1 MADLILNFEVGP
13 TTTKTRTSHIQTTP
27 GSWTHKHKQ
36 KRRAKQSQTK
46 TVTNTTTETTT
57 ETAETTPIQSV
68 KRTNDEETLP
78 ESRKKSKL
86 DNPPSKPIGRLQII
100 SSLFSSTIIPTIK
113 PQTNDSLGSMVVYA
127 PSNASLSTI
136 QVTSSSL
143 SLHPQISSHLS
154 TSSKVGPIKSPTA
167 IQSIAWPLLSS
178 TQPNTLTRDIIIQS
192 ETGSGKTLAY
202 LVPIIQDLLTLAIN
216 LPQIT
221 WSREI
226 GTLAIIL
233 VPTRELAE
241 QVYHVAIDLL
251 SFAQRSSN
259 PKNMEGQQTEDQPE
273 IPVDGL
279 NPRWLV
285 PGTLHGGTNR
295 THEKAR
301 LRRGLPLLV
310 CTPGRLLDHL
320 EKTVSLRMAGEP
332 IQFSNDPNSKIKVDS
347 RSIGKLN
354 LRWLVVDE
362 ADRLMDMGFED
373 QMHGILKHLTQRE
386 SKTNISQAESSVNPR
401 RRTILCSATMPDGVK
416 KLVGLSLNDPILL
429 RASDQITTSNQ
440 DSINQSSVPTPS
452 DTHQVAKS
460 ESHTTFSAPAQLSQY
475 YIITPP
481 KLRLVSLIALLR
493 QITHQSSDSDSKVLV
508 FFSCTN
514 SVDFHF
520 EALGGI
526 TSTENEEEEE
536 EGNKKLI
543 RRSKFLP
550 GVKIYRLHGSL
561 DLQTRLKSLNEFS
574 KPEKGVRSILLCTSL
589 AGRGIDVPNVG
600 DVIQY
605 DLPTEG
611 GINEYLHRV
620 GRTARAGS
628 IGNAWAFVLPE
639 EEGWVHWCQ
648 SIQNQNQNLNQKQN
662 SQLVEIGVQK
672 VLVDGFKAGSQKDS
686 ESKATDTQMSIERWV
701 IEKEENK
708 SLASLAFSSHIRA
721 YSTHPI
727 NEKKFFHI
735 KNLHLGHLAKSFGL
749 REPPKSIS
757 NSNPNPKSHKSEKS
771 HDRDNSNGKK
781 NTTIGRKKS
790 FKNLHDEDKDED
802 EDLDDEDGLENRVST
817 FKSLTQFKH
826 AKNGNTLRG
835 PIFNSIDEFNL
846 G

>member
-1 MADLILNFEVGP
+1 
-13 TTTKTRTSHIQTTP
+13 
-27 GSWTHKHKQ
+27 
-36 KRRAKQSQTK
+36 
-46 TVTNTTTETTT
+46 
-57 ETAETTPIQSV
+57 
-68 KRTNDEETLP
+68 
-78 ESRKKSKL
+78 
-86 DNPPSKPIGRLQII
+86 
-100 SSLFSSTIIPTIK
+100 
-113 PQTNDSLGSMVVYA
+113 
-127 PSNASLSTI
+127 
-136 QVTSSSL
+136 
-143 SLHPQISSHLS
+143 
-154 TSSKVGPIKSPTA
+154 
-167 IQSIAWPLLSS
+167 
-178 TQPNTLTRDIIIQS
+178 
-192 ETGSGKTLAY
+192 
-202 LVPIIQDLLTLAIN
+202 
-216 LPQIT
+216 
-221 WSREI
+221 
-226 GTLAIIL
+226 
-233 VPTRELAE
+233 
-241 QVYHVAIDLL
+241 
-251 SFAQRSSN
+251 
-259 PKNMEGQQTEDQPE
+259 
-273 IPVDGL
+273 
-279 NPRWLV
+279 
-285 PGTLHGGTNR
+285 
-295 THEKAR
+295 
-301 LRRGLPLLV
+301 
-310 CTPGRLLDHL
+310 
-320 EKTVSLRMAGEP
+320 
-332 IQFSNDPNSKIKVDS
+332 
-347 RSIGKLN
+347 
-354 LRWLVVDE
+354 
-362 ADRLMDMGFED
+362 MDMGFED

-440 DSINQSSVPTPS
+440 DSINQSSEPTSP
-452 DTHQVAKS
+452 DTHQVTKS
-460 ESHTTFSAPAQLSQY
+460 ENHTTFSAPAQLSQY

-493 QITHQSSDSDSKVLV
+493 QITHQSSNSDSKALV

-526 TSTENEEEEE
+526 TTPTENEEEEE
-536 EGNKKLI
+536 GDKRLT

-561 DLQTRLKSLNEFS
+561 DLQTRLISLNEFS

-589 AGRGIDVPNVG
+589 AGRGIDVPDVG

-611 GINEYLHRV
+611 
-620 GRTARAGS
+620 
-628 IGNAWAFVLPE
+628 GNAWAFVLPE

-648 SIQNQNQNLNQKQN
+648 SIQNQNLNQKPN

-757 NSNPNPKSHKSEKS
+757 NSNPILNLINP
-771 HDRDNSNGKK
+771 RNLM
-781 NTTIGRKKS
+781 IVIIS
-790 FKNLHDEDKDED
+790 FKNLHDEDEDEED

-826 AKNGNTLRG
+826 AKNGNTLEVLSL
-835 PIFNSIDEFNL
+835 IQLMNL
-846 G
+846 I